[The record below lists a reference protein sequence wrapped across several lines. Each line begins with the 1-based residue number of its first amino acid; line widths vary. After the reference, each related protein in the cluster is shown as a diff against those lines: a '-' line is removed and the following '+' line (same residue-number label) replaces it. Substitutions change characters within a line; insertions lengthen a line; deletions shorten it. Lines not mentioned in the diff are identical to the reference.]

1 MTAGVILFHR
11 PLYIYCVCCHSFIDS
26 DGKERHHLP
35 VLRLKQLLMVAV
47 PVSSYLRTISDLI
60 SMYRLSRK
68 LKLAAQSHM
77 KNIVLAHR

>member
-1 MTAGVILFHR
+1 MVVQWT
-11 PLYIYCVCCHSFIDS
+11 LYILCLLPSFIGS

-47 PVSSYLRTISDLI
+47 PVSSYLRTSSDLI